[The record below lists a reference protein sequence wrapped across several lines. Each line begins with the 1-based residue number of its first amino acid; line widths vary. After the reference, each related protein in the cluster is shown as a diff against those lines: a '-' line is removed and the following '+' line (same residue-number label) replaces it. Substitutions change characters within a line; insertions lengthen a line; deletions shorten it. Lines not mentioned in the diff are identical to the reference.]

1 MRTMRQAGVYSTV
14 RHYLRAVAA
23 AGTVEAGA
31 VMAKMRELPVDDFFA
46 RNGRI
51 RADGR
56 LLHDMYFVQVKT
68 PAESKD
74 PGIISKFS
82 RQSLAR
88 SRAGACSACPL
99 TAAGF
104 MAAAMASIH
113 PFG

>member
-1 MRTMRQAGVYSTV
+1 MLTMRQAGVYSTV

-23 AGTVEAGA
+23 AGTVEAA
-31 VMAKMRELPVDDFFA
+31 AIMAKMRELPVDDFFA

-51 RADGR
+51 CADGR

-74 PGIISKFS
+74 LGIISKFQTIPGEKS
-82 RQSLAR
+82 RWRLFGVPSDGRRLK
-88 SRAGACSACPL
+88 
-99 TAAGF
+99 
-104 MAAAMASIH
+104 AAAMASIH